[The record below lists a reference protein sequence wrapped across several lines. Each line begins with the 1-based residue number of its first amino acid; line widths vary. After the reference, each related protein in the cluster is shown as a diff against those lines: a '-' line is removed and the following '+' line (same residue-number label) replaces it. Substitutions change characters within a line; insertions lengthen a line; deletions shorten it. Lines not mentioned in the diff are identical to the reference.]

1 LKRRTFITLVGGTA
15 AGWSRPAG
23 AQAQMKVARVGMLI
37 PAPINAPVTRGD
49 FGRIRKEFADLGYV
63 DGKTIIFEERGADG
77 SYERLPALAAELVS
91 LKVDVIIALST
102 PAARAVQHATTS
114 IPIVMGSVGDPVG
127 DGLVASLSRPGGNIT
142 GTTFLGPE
150 LVPKR
155 LALLKEL
162 IPAAAQIA
170 VLWDPGAF
178 SVQTSKAMVQQ
189 TEEAARGLGLR
200 LRYVAVHGVAEFE
213 PAFADM
219 AKGQA
224 DAMLQY
230 PNPNFYENRKLLA
243 QLAAKYRLPT
253 MFNSREFV
261 EEGGLIAYGAS
272 VPDLNRRTAIFADK
286 ILKGAKPS
294 DLPVEQPTTFEFAV
308 SRKVAE
314 MLGITVPQTLLA
326 AADLVVD

>member
-1 LKRRTFITLVGGTA
+1 MKRRNFITLIGGTA
-15 AGWSRPAG
+15 AGWSLPAG
-23 AQAQMKVARVGMLI
+23 AQPKAARVGMLV
-37 PAPINAPVTRGD
+37 PAPVNAPVTQAD
-49 FGRIRKEFADLGYV
+49 FSRIRKEFAERGYV
-63 DGKTIIFEERGADG
+63 EGTTIIFEVRGADG
-77 SYERLPALAAELVS
+77 SYDRLPVLAAELVS
-91 LKVDVIIALST
+91 LHVDVIIALST
-102 PAARAVQHATTS
+102 PAARAAQHATTS

-162 IPAAAQIA
+162 IPAATQIA
-170 VLWDPGAF
+170 VLWDPGAY
-178 SVQTSKAMVQQ
+178 SEQTSKTMVQQ
-189 TEEAARGLGLR
+189 TDDAARSLGLR
-200 LRYVAVHGVAEFE
+200 LRYVAVHGVAQFE

-219 AKGQA
+219 VKGQA

-230 PNPNFYENRKLLA
+230 PNPNFYENRKLLT
-243 QLAAKYRLPT
+243 QLAAKYRLPA
-253 MFNSREFV
+253 MYNSSEFV

-272 VPDLNRRTAIFADK
+272 IPDLNHRTAIFADK

-308 SRKVAE
+308 SRKTAE
-314 MLGITVPQTLLA
+314 TLGITIPQTLLA
-326 AADLVVD
+326 AADLIVD

>member
-1 LKRRTFITLVGGTA
+1 LKRRNFITLVGGTV
-15 AGWSRPAG
+15 AGWSLPAR
-23 AQAQMKVARVGMLI
+23 AQAQPKVARVGMLI
-37 PAPINAPVTRGD
+37 PAPVNALVTRLD
-49 FGRIRKEFADLGYV
+49 FGRIRKEFADRGYV

-77 SYERLPALAAELVS
+77 AYERLPALAAELVG
-91 LKVDVIIALST
+91 LKVDVLIALST
-102 PAARAVQHATTS
+102 PAARAAQHATTS

-162 IPAAAQIA
+162 IPAATQIA

-178 SVQTSKAMVQQ
+178 SEQTSKAMVQQ
-189 TEEAARGLGLR
+189 TDEAARGLGLR
-200 LRYVAVHGVAEFE
+200 LRYVSVHGVAEFE

-219 AKGQA
+219 VKGQA
-224 DAMLQY
+224 DAVLQY

-243 QLAAKYRLPT
+243 QLAAKYRLPAI
-253 MFNSREFV
+253 FNSREFV

-314 MLGITVPQTLLA
+314 TLGITVPQTMLA
-326 AADLVVD
+326 AADLVLD